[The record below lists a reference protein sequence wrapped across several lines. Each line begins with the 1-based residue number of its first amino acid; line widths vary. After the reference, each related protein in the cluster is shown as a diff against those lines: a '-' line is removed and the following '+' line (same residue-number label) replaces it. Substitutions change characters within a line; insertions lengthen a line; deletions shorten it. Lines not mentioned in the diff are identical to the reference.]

1 MFLKTL
7 VVIISIALFTYFA
20 IHSFTGEYYD
30 VPYFDFI

>member
-7 VVIISIALFTYFA
+7 VFIVFAVVFTYFA